1 MLNKKILA
9 GIASLLCAA
18 SVQAA
23 PMSLSSAFSF
33 DQYLTTGQSQSL
45 QIDVN
50 SALAGK
56 GWSSTSIASGVL
68 TVSGYSAADF
78 DIVSSSVTNLNYSE
92 NRTTTD
98 CKNGKCKV
106 VSDNFH
112 IKQFNTS
119 YSDSIADQM
128 KITAGGASATGS
140 ADDHNAFDTD
150 SGKIEDLKKQNGSE
164 NSGYN
169 RWYNQFIGHYDS
181 LSGDLVVQLSLDAL
195 ALNDLV
201 SDGILNLT
209 VNSVLGQFNVT
220 DVRLD
225 FVTQDAVPPADT
237 QVPVPTSLLLT
248 GLGLAALAT
257 VRRRKA

>member
-1 MLNKKILA
+1 MLTKKILA
-9 GIASLLCAA
+9 AIASLLCAA

-23 PMSLSSAFSF
+23 PMSLSSAFSLN
-33 DQYLTTGQSQSL
+33 QYLTTGQTQNL

-56 GWSSTSIASGVL
+56 GLASNSIASGVL

-78 DIVSSSVTNLNYSE
+78 DIVGSSVTNVNYSE

-119 YSDSIADQM
+119 YGDSIADQM

-150 SGKIEDLKKQNGSE
+150 SGQIEDTKKLTGSE
-164 NSGYN
+164 NGGYN
-169 RWYNQFIGHYDS
+169 RWYSQFISHFDS

-195 ALNDLV
+195 ALNDLTA
-201 SDGILNLT
+201 DGILNLS

-225 FVTQDAVPPADT
+225 FVTQDAVPSAD
-237 QVPVPTSLLLT
+237 VPVPTSLLLT

>member
-1 MLNKKILA
+1 MLTKKILA
-9 GIASLLCAA
+9 AIASLLCAA

-23 PMSLSSAFSF
+23 PMSLSSAFSLNQ
-33 DQYLTTGQSQSL
+33 DLTAGQSQNL

-56 GWSSTSIASGVL
+56 GLASNSIASGVL

-78 DIVSSSVTNLNYSE
+78 DIIGSSVTNVNYSE

-98 CKNGKCKV
+98 CNKNGKCKV

-112 IKQFNTS
+112 IKKFNTS
-119 YSDSIADQM
+119 YGDYIADQM

-140 ADDHNAFDTD
+140 ADDHNVFDTD
-150 SGKIEDLKKQNGSE
+150 SGQIEDTKKKTGSE
-164 NSGYN
+164 NGGYN
-169 RWYNQFIGHYDS
+169 RWYSQFINHFDS

-195 ALNDLV
+195 ALNDLTA
-201 SDGILNLT
+201 DGILNLS
-209 VNSVLGQFNVT
+209 VNSVLGQFKVT

-225 FVTQDAVPPADT
+225 FVTQDAVPPAD
-237 QVPVPTSLLLT
+237 VPVPTSLLLT